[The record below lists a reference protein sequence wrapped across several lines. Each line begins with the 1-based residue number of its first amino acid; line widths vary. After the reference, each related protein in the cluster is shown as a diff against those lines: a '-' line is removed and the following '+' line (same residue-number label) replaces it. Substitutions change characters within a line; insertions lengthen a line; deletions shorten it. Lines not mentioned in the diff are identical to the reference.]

1 MISTDLADWSL
12 GRLLSTAAR
21 RVEHAWN
28 RTLAEHGL
36 THAGLVALQA
46 LSSGPATQRELA
58 RASRVEE
65 QTMARVLERLERTGH
80 IARSPDPA
88 DRRRRLVTRTAAGDA
103 ATAEFAE
110 SDVADRLVAGPLSDP
125 VAFRA
130 ELVRLIAEF
139 ERPD

>member
-1 MISTDLADWSL
+1 MDDLADWSL

-28 RTLAEHGL
+28 QTLAEREL
-36 THAGLVALQA
+36 THAGLLVLHA

-65 QTMARVLERLERTGH
+65 QTMARVLDRLERTGH
-80 IARSPDPA
+80 VSRTRDPA
-88 DRRRRLVTRTAAGDA
+88 DRRRRIVTRTSLGDR
-103 ATAEFAE
+103 TFADLAD
-110 SDVADRLVAGPLSDP
+110 SDVADRLVARSLNDQ

-130 ELVRLIAEF
+130 ELVRLVTELDQAE
-139 ERPD
+139 